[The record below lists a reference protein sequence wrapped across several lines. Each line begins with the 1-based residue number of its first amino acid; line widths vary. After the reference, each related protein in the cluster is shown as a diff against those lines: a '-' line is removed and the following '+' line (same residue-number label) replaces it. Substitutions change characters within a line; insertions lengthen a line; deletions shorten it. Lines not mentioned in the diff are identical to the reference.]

1 MEFFR
6 FLSKRLIQTIPLLIL
21 VSIISFF
28 IIRMSP
34 IDPLAELR
42 LNPSI
47 SQETLDKEIKRL
59 NNEFREIDRVT
70 DVLSFPSFQLSVGE
84 VLDTDD
90 EMVLMFKQDNGFIHF
105 GDMALCLKQT
115 KRQAKE
121 FGVLVESEIKKLVIH
136 SMLHLMGYDH
146 IEDSD
151 YEIMKKEEERLDK
164 IV

>member
-1 MEFFR
+1 
-6 FLSKRLIQTIPLLIL
+6 
-21 VSIISFF
+21 
-28 IIRMSP
+28 MSY
-34 IDPLAELR
+34 IEVRGKARKKYKILAEEIAEKVIEAMNYPKGLEVAIDFV
-42 LNPSI
+42 S
-47 SQETLDKEIKRL
+47 EKEIKRL
-59 NNEFREIDRVT
+59 NAEFREIDRVT

-84 VLDTDD
+84 ILDTED

-121 FGVLVESEIKKLVIH
+121 FGVSVESEIKKLVIH

-146 IEDSD
+146 IEDND

-164 IV
+164 II

>member
-1 MEFFR
+1 MNMSYIEVR
-6 FLSKRLIQTIPLLIL
+6 GKVSKKYKI
-21 VSIISFF
+21 
-28 IIRMSP
+28 
-34 IDPLAELR
+34 LAE
-42 LNPSI
+42 
-47 SQETLDKEIKRL
+47 ETAEKVIEAMNYPKGLEVAIDFVSEKEIKRL

-84 VLDTDD
+84 ILDTDD

-121 FGVLVESEIKKLVIH
+121 FGVSVESEIKKLVIH

>member
-1 MEFFR
+1 MSYIEVR
-6 FLSKRLIQTIPLLIL
+6 GKVSKKYKI
-21 VSIISFF
+21 
-28 IIRMSP
+28 
-34 IDPLAELR
+34 LAE
-42 LNPSI
+42 
-47 SQETLDKEIKRL
+47 ETAEKVIEAMNYPKGLEVAIDFVSEKEIKRL

-121 FGVLVESEIKKLVIH
+121 FGVSVESEIKKLVIH

-151 YEIMKKEEERLDK
+151 YEIMKKEEERLEK

>member
-1 MEFFR
+1 
-6 FLSKRLIQTIPLLIL
+6 
-21 VSIISFF
+21 
-28 IIRMSP
+28 MSY
-34 IDPLAELR
+34 IEVRGKVRKKYKILAEEIAEKVIEAMNYPKGLEVAIDFV
-42 LNPSI
+42 S
-47 SQETLDKEIKRL
+47 EKEIKRL
-59 NNEFREIDRVT
+59 NAEFREIDRVT

-84 VLDTDD
+84 ILDTEE

-121 FGVLVESEIKKLVIH
+121 FGVSVESEIKKLVIH

-146 IEDSD
+146 IEDND

-164 IV
+164 II

>member
-1 MEFFR
+1 
-6 FLSKRLIQTIPLLIL
+6 
-21 VSIISFF
+21 
-28 IIRMSP
+28 MSY
-34 IDPLAELR
+34 IEVRGKARKKYKILAEEIAEKVIEAMNYPKGLEVAIDFV
-42 LNPSI
+42 S
-47 SQETLDKEIKRL
+47 EKEIKRL
-59 NNEFREIDRVT
+59 NAEFREIDRVT

-84 VLDTDD
+84 ILDTEE

-121 FGVLVESEIKKLVIH
+121 FGVSVESEIKKLVIH

-146 IEDSD
+146 IEDDD

-164 IV
+164 II

>member
-1 MEFFR
+1 
-6 FLSKRLIQTIPLLIL
+6 
-21 VSIISFF
+21 
-28 IIRMSP
+28 MSY
-34 IDPLAELR
+34 IDVRGKARKKYKVLAE
-42 LNPSI
+42 
-47 SQETLDKEIKRL
+47 ETAQKVIEAMNYPKGLEVAIDFVSEKEIKRL

-121 FGVLVESEIKKLVIH
+121 FGVSVESEIKKLVIH